1 MCRAA
6 ILIIALAAMA
16 TPGARGLQ
24 TTKTHRKTVSPT
36 RSAHAATHSPA
47 AAVGARRPAPRT
59 SSATRHSSYT
69 GPMARNAGR
78 SRESASEVGFRAG
91 LAIRNQRRGLRTR
104 AVLRKVQLH
113 RTYPARTRTISD
125 APLDATADD
134 QPAESAQEAQT
145 NAGGAADEVPYNRI
159 PPGQAVPSRI
169 PADRA
174 TRTLEDAAASVAA
187 SQAQQAGES
196 AHSSAYQGQAF
207 DVASAP
213 APSADADAAADNGA
227 SPVER
232 ITPSVVARA
241 NASGAVGAALAQED
255 EKDSSSPPPTEAAS
269 VRTETEEATL
279 AIPHSLMPSPLR
291 GSLESLE
298 RQNAKLDAEGLERI
312 EDENDLAMRIA
323 DGLLVP
329 VPASA
334 ALTVNSDLLPN
345 HRYCRPWTARFL
357 ADLAREHEA
366 VFHKPIQVSSA
377 VRTVEYQRR
386 LMHINGNAAPAEG
399 DVVSPHL
406 TGATVDIAKSGLSRQ
421 EMAWMRQRLL
431 ALESAGKIDV
441 EEEFRQACFH
451 ITVYRNYAPEHKT
464 QPNHRVAPSTED
476 DAGAQGL

>member
-1 MCRAA
+1 MSDRGSDTVAD
-6 ILIIALAAMA
+6 
-16 TPGARGLQ
+16 GA
-24 TTKTHRKTVSPT
+24 
-36 RSAHAATHSPA
+36 
-47 AAVGARRPAPRT
+47 
-59 SSATRHSSYT
+59 
-69 GPMARNAGR
+69 
-78 SRESASEVGFRAG
+78 
-91 LAIRNQRRGLRTR
+91 
-104 AVLRKVQLH
+104 
-113 RTYPARTRTISD
+113 
-125 APLDATADD
+125 ADD
-134 QPAESAQEAQT
+134 EPAGSTEDAQADA
-145 NAGGAADEVPYNRI
+145 NGAADEVPYSRI
-159 PPGQAVPSRI
+159 PASQAVPSRI

-174 TRTLEDAAASVAA
+174 ARTLEDAAASVAA
-187 SQAQQAGES
+187 SQAQESGAS
-196 AHSSAYQGQAF
+196 AHPSSYQGQAF
-207 DVASAP
+207 ARASAP
-213 APSADADAAADNGA
+213 APSTDADAAADSGA

-255 EKDSSSPPPTEAAS
+255 AKDSSTPPPTEAAS

-279 AIPHSLMPSPLR
+279 AMPHSLMPSPLR

-312 EDENDLAMRIA
+312 EDESDLASRIA

-345 HRYCRPWTARFL
+345 HRYCRPWTAKFL
-357 ADLAREHEA
+357 ADLAREHDA
-366 VFHKPIQVSSA
+366 VFHRPIEVSSA

-406 TGATVDIAKSGLSRQ
+406 TGATVDIEKSGLSRQ

-431 ALESAGKIDV
+431 TLESAGKIDV

-464 QPNHRVAPSTED
+464 APRHRVMPSTED
-476 DAGAQGL
+476 DPGAQGM